1 MSKEKVLYSCYL
13 ENFKCKYYITKS
25 IKTFSDNKNK
35 IITYGVKIDLVNHN
49 SIKEQAI
56 LKEVGINEN
65 DVKEYIT
72 NLYNRQVTPKAL
84 KHIAT
89 NI

>member
-25 IKTFSDNKNK
+25 IKTFNDNKEGIK
-35 IITYGVKIDLVNHN
+35 SYGVKIDLVNKN
-49 SIKEQAI
+49 NIKEQAI

-65 DVKEYIT
+65 DVREYIT
-72 NLYNRQVTPKAL
+72 NLYHRQITPNTL
-84 KHIAT
+84 KQMTA